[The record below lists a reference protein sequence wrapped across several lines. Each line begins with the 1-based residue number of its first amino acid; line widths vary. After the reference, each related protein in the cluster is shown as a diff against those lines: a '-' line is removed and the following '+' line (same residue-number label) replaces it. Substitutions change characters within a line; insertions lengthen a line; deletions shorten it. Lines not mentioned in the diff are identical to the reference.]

1 METLRHVSLAVA
13 LAILGVSQILTAQE
27 AEMRTRRGRF
37 IARDLKV
44 VPASK
49 ISVIADAAGN
59 PLSLG
64 SVDVSVTILNESG
77 DDWREATFHVNLFDT
92 SGAPIRSL
100 GRDYGLRITVPIR
113 NGEEKAVRFRNM
125 AIFLPGGTT
134 HLSVSR
140 YSISVPEVVAQAQ
153 TIVSGSTIGFLAKD
167 RRCAEEF
174 LRTSAIHGPEGREGF
189 AELFQ
194 STCGTAFESPI
205 HGMVTR
211 GDNGFIQVI
220 IAEGKFFGESG
231 WVPEAWLK

>member
-1 METLRHVSLAVA
+1 
-13 LAILGVSQILTAQE
+13 
-27 AEMRTRRGRF
+27 MRTRRGGF

-44 VPASK
+44 VAASK
-49 ISVIADAAGN
+49 VSIIADAAGN

-64 SVDVSVTILNESG
+64 SVDVSVTIVNESG
-77 DDWREATFHVNLFDT
+77 DDWREATFNVNLFDA
-92 SGAPIRSL
+92 SGALIRSL

-113 NGEEKAVRFRNM
+113 NGEEKTVSFRNM
-125 AIFLPGGTT
+125 AIFLPGGITELT
-134 HLSVSR
+134 VSR
-140 YSISVPEVVAQAQ
+140 YGISVPEVVAQAQ
-153 TIVSGSTIGFLAKD
+153 PIVSGSSIGFLAKD

-174 LRTSAIHGPEGREGF
+174 LRASAIHSPEGREGF

-231 WVPEAWLK
+231 WVPEAWAK

>member
-1 METLRHVSLAVA
+1 MQTLRHVSLAIA
-13 LAILGVSQILTAQE
+13 LAALGASQSLMAQE
-27 AEMRTRRGRF
+27 VQMRTRRGGF

-44 VPASK
+44 VAASK
-49 ISVIADAAGN
+49 VSIIADAAGN

-64 SVDVSVTILNESG
+64 SVDVSVTIVNESG
-77 DDWREATFHVNLFDT
+77 DDWREATFNVNLFDA
-92 SGAPIRSL
+92 SGALIRSL
-100 GRDYGLRITVPIR
+100 GRDYGLRITVPIQ
-113 NGEEKAVRFRNM
+113 NAEEKTISFRNM
-125 AIFLPGGTT
+125 AIFLPGGITELT
-134 HLSVSR
+134 VSR
-140 YSISVPEVVAQAQ
+140 YGISVPEVVAQAQ
-153 TIVSGSTIGFLAKD
+153 PIVSGSSIGFLAKD

-174 LRTSAIHGPEGREGF
+174 LRASAIHSPEGREGF

-231 WVPEAWLK
+231 WVPEAWAK